1 MVGTLFVS
9 VGANATESQKELYP
23 LEQNINSA
31 TNNLSTSQVQ
41 VDPQQKTEQIQNP
54 QTTMDTSAQNGA
66 NEQQNEYYYNTAQ
79 AMSYNMT
86 NEEPYTKEWDV
97 YRGWYPYIPVEKHCD
112 PYNHAL
118 WYWYSWQYMCP
129 NCAYPLYYGA
139 PER

>member
-66 NEQQNEYYYNTAQ
+66 NEQQNDIEEFTNFMEPYNGYYYNTAQ

-86 NEEPYTKEWDV
+86 NEEQYTKEWDV
-97 YRGWYPYIPVEKHCD
+97 YRW
-112 PYNHAL
+112 